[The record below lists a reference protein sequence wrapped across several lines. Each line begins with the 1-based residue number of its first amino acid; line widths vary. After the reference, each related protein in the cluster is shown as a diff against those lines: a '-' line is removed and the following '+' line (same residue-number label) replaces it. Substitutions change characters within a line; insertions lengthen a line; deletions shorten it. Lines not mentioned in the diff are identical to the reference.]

1 MVMKVALSHDWLN
14 GMRGGEKCLEAIIR
28 IFPDA
33 EIYTLLHKPGAVSH
47 TIESCRIHTSF
58 IQKLPWAMR
67 HYRYFL
73 ALFPLAV
80 SRLKTTGKDILISV
94 SHCAAKGIPKPGPS
108 APHIS
113 YCLTPMR
120 YAWLFFDAY
129 FGHYPPPLRW
139 AIRWILKQMRNW
151 DLERNRDI
159 THFIAISKHVQR
171 RIRNYYGR
179 EARVI
184 YPPVDTEFFTPGEA
198 RREDHFL
205 IVSSLV
211 PYKQIDLAVEAF
223 NAMRKKLI
231 VIGEGP
237 LRRKLEQKAG
247 PTVHFLGARSDEV
260 IREYYRT
267 SRALVFPGE
276 EDFGIVP
283 LEAQA
288 CGAPVVALGRGGAL
302 ETVIPDETGVF
313 FYEESV
319 ESLKR
324 AIERASAAAWRP
336 DLIRR
341 NAERFSIDR
350 FESEFRGALGE
361 LAGLE
366 ELVPRARE
374 GAR

>member
-1 MVMKVALSHDWLN
+1 MKVSLSHDWLN

-33 EIYTLLHKPGAVSH
+33 EIYTLLHEPGAVSDA
-47 TIESCRIHTSF
+47 IESCRIHTSF
-58 IQKLPWAMR
+58 IQKLPWGMS

-73 ALFPLAV
+73 PLFPLAV
-80 SRLKTTGKDILISV
+80 SRFKTTGKDILISV
-94 SHCAAKGIPKPGPS
+94 SHCAAKGIRKPGPS
-108 APHIS
+108 TMHIS

-129 FGHYPPPLRW
+129 FGHYPAPFKWVIRRMLKRMKRW
-139 AIRWILKQMRNW
+139 DI
-151 DLERNRDI
+151 ERNRDI
-159 THFIAISKHVQR
+159 THFIAISKHVQG
-171 RIRNYYGR
+171 RIRDFYGR
-179 EARVI
+179 ESRVI

-198 RREDHFL
+198 RREDRFL

-211 PYKQIDLAVEAF
+211 PYKRIDLAVEAF
-223 NAMRKKLI
+223 NVMRKKLI

-237 LRRKLEQKAG
+237 LRKQLERKAG
-247 PTVHFLGARSDEV
+247 PTVQFLGSRSNEV
-260 IREYYRT
+260 IRDYYRT
-267 SRALVFPGE
+267 SSALVFPGE

-283 LEAQA
+283 VEAQA

-313 FYEESV
+313 FYEETP
-319 ESLKR
+319 EGLKR
-324 AIERASAAAWRP
+324 AVERASAIAWRP

-341 NAERFSIDR
+341 NAERFSLDR

-361 LAGLE
+361 LVGRG
-366 ELVPRARE
+366 ELVPGARE
-374 GAR
+374 GGP